1 MVLCDRRVCDLLDSP
16 ADVYL
21 VSLYAGAHVK
31 EQTSRRL
38 FLGGALLVAAVA
50 LGIVGFADIGENLVY
65 YWNPTQVVERGSEAE
80 GATIRMGGVV
90 QTGSVEW
97 NEESSALNF
106 VVSDGATTLSVHSR
120 GAPPQMFREGIGV
133 VVEGTMGPDGIFVS
147 DRLMVKHSNEY
158 RAPEAGVSPEDLY
171 ETLEEI

>member
-1 MVLCDRRVCDLLDSP
+1 MN
-16 ADVYL
+16 
-21 VSLYAGAHVK
+21 
-31 EQTSRRL
+31 EQTRRRL
-38 FLGGALLVAAVA
+38 FLGGALLTSAVA
-50 LGIVGFADIGENLVY
+50 LGVVGFADIGENLVY

-90 QTGSVEW
+90 QSGSVAWDEQT
-97 NEESSALNF
+97 SALNF
-106 VVSDGATTLSVHSR
+106 LVSDGTTTLAVNSS

-133 VVEGTMGPDGIFVS
+133 VVEGTMGADGIFVS

-158 RAPEAGVSPEDLY
+158 RAPEAGVSPDELY